1 MDCQTAL
8 EILDC
13 VRPDSDD
20 LDLPEMA
27 DARAH
32 LESCD
37 VCQET
42 FAEMQNFD
50 RAVTSV
56 VQDVDVPEGLR
67 SSLLEVSVG
76 ETSVESPA
84 AAEKPTTEVAIE
96 KETAADSRRRK
107 LRVAV
112 SAACALMLGVGVW
125 LSQPQPVQFTAARL
139 PELLPIDLK
148 ATDQFDKGFEVALPV
163 PWTANSRLRVGRE
176 FRGIDLDDDDGHDAA
191 VAIFSYQPP
200 RNAPI
205 NGILAAIPAD
215 RVAPLPEAGRFAQAE
230 VTYPIRIDGRR
241 PVAAVWQED
250 DTVYVCLVLG
260 SAADLERIQR
270 NLSTA
275 AA

>member
-8 EILDC
+8 EFLDC

-32 LESCD
+32 LDLCGA
-37 VCQET
+37 CQQS
-42 FAEMQNFD
+42 FAEMQSFD
-50 RAVTSV
+50 RAVTTV
-56 VQDVDVPEGLR
+56 VQNVDVPEGLR
-67 SSLLEVSVG
+67 SSLLEASVG
-76 ETSVESPA
+76 ETKVEVSADADRPTPEA
-84 AAEKPTTEVAIE
+84 TTENE
-96 KETAADSRRRK
+96 SAASSRRRK

-112 SAACALMLGVGVW
+112 SAACALLLGVGVW
-125 LSQPQPVQFTAARL
+125 LSQPQPVQFAEADL
-139 PELLPIDLK
+139 PRLLPIDLSQTEK
-148 ATDQFDKGFEVALPV
+148 FDTGFAFALPA
-163 PWTANSRLRVGRE
+163 PWTANPRLRVGRE
-176 FRGIDLDDDDGHDAA
+176 FRGIDLDDDPGHDAA
-191 VAIFSYQPP
+191 VAIFSYSPS

-205 NGILAAIPAD
+205 NGILAAIPAS
-215 RVAPLPEAGRFAQAE
+215 RVAPLPKFSSFALADSRYIQ
-230 VTYPIRIDGRR
+230 IDGRR
-241 PVAAVWQED
+241 PVAAVWQEG